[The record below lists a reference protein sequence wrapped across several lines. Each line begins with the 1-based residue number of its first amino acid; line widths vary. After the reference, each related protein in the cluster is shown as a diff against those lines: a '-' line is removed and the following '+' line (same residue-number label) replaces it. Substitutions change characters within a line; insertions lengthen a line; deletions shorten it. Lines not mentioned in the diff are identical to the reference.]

1 MNTKLKKDEQEVL
14 KRAFYNG
21 TGSCSGET
29 LNTLWNELPLTA
41 KKSIENILNAKTS
54 SGITIEL
61 PGFLTKEEC
70 DKIIEFMMKNNVIK

>member
-21 TGSCSGET
+21 TGSCSGEI

-54 SGITIEL
+54 SVITIEL
-61 PGFLTKEEC
+61 PPNLTEEEKER
-70 DKIIEFMMKNNVIK
+70 IEMW